1 MRQYLNLCEH
11 IMANGKERPDRTGT
25 GVRGVFGYQMRFDL
39 NAGFPLM
46 TTKKT
51 AFRLI
56 FEELMWFIRGETNI
70 RPLLLKDIH
79 IWDGDAY
86 RYYREQTDFTGEIPM
101 SEEMFIRSII
111 ENEEFARLHGD
122 LGRIYGA
129 QWRSWDGPDGPIDQ
143 LEALIKGIKEDPY
156 GRRHLVTA
164 WNPGD
169 NPHSALPPCHVLF
182 QFYIQDDRVSCQLY
196 QRSCDVFLGLPF
208 NIASYALLTH
218 MVAHLTGYGVG
229 EFIWTGGDI
238 HIYQN
243 HFDQIGEQILREP
256 RQLPSLSIYGDF
268 HRLEDF
274 TLDAVRIEGYDP
286 HDKISGKVSNG
297 PVSF

>member
-1 MRQYLNLCEH
+1 MRQYLELCEH
-11 IMANGKERPDRTGT
+11 IMANGKDRPERTGT

-39 NAGFPLM
+39 STGFPLM

-56 FEELMWFIRGETNI
+56 VEELLWFLRGETNI
-70 RPLLLKDIH
+70 RPLLERDVH

-86 RYYREQTDFTGEIPM
+86 RHYVKKAELRGDKVL
-101 SEEMFIRSII
+101 SEEAFLSKILS
-111 ENEEFARLHGD
+111 NVQFAERYGD

-129 QWRSWDGPDGPIDQ
+129 QWRAWTGPDGPIDQ
-143 LEALIKGIKEDPY
+143 IQNVIRSLTEDPY

-169 NPHSALPPCHVLF
+169 NPDSALPPCHVLF
-182 QFYIQDDRVSCQLY
+182 QFYVHENRLSCQLY

-218 MVAHLTGYGVG
+218 MIAHLTHLEVG

-243 HFDQIGEQILREP
+243 HFDQIGEQITRNP
-256 RQLPSLSIYGDF
+256 RQKPSLSIHGDL
-268 HRLEDF
+268 HDIGDF
-274 TLDAVRIEGYDP
+274 TLSSFYLDGYDP
-286 HDKISGKVSNG
+286 HGKIQGAVSTG
-297 PVSF
+297 